1 MPSVNI
7 MEKMI
12 AASRGRKISG
22 ETPEY
27 LRKRGHLPCRQNP
40 AAGFLDHSA
49 PAGHE
54 RENGDCRKKS
64 ITSVLAAA
72 FAIFAVGVFSLP
84 AVSTAARIAGDEQP
98 VTTAPASSAPV
109 PQKTAAENKTAAT
122 TDKAAKPAAT
132 GAAAVSSPP
141 AASQNAQ
148 KPITPGSA
156 IPAGGLSPERGPRFG
171 GAPAPGAPSPVSA
184 AAPPLPAGPPA
195 ATGQTSPAAPQTA
208 AAAPLKNGGAPPVA
222 PAGQVQ
228 PSANAGNAQAVQPAG
243 TPQTP
248 PPPATPGSASTGS
261 GRYVTIDFDN
271 VDISVFI
278 KFVSELTGRNFV
290 VDDKVKGKVT
300 VISPRKIAVDEVYKV
315 FESVLEIYGFAT
327 VQAGEVI
334 KVVPALDARGKN
346 MELRLKK
353 DAVLPE
359 DRVVTQ
365 ILTLQ
370 HADANEIKKILDP
383 LVSKTSIVLSY
394 PPTGMVIITDVLS
407 NIKRLQEIVTALDV
421 EGVGQVIS
429 YIPLKYAS
437 SQDMVKSLTLIFQQ
451 QAAPGKGL
459 ISPIKIVADER
470 TNALIMLATENDTK
484 KVKELLDFMDKDIPR
499 GAGAIRVYYL
509 QNAKAEDL
517 VKVLTG
523 LPQQSKSAAGTPAAP
538 SAAAA
543 PISKNVQIVADKATN
558 ALIITADTADY
569 LILEDVI
576 RKLDITRPMVY
587 LEALIMEVNADK
599 GFKLGVEWQGANAG
613 SYRDRT
619 GAIVGGVSGDS
630 GSYSIAQNLV
640 SGKGLPSGLS
650 LGVVGQM
657 INVATTTVAGVAT
670 TISFPN
676 LAAFIQAYQ
685 SDTDFRFLST
695 PQLLTLDNEEAEIT
709 VGSNIPYVTRQDT
722 TTTSTTNYSSYEYK
736 DVGVTLKVTPQI
748 NKDGFIRMK
757 LDQTV
762 TKVDSKTADV
772 GSGVNI
778 LAPTTLK
785 RTAKT
790 TVTIKDGETVVIGG
804 MIEDESTRGDYK
816 VPLLGD
822 IPILGWLFKT
832 RSSSARRTNLFV
844 FITPRIIRTPEDA
857 AAIREDKRDYMKTIQ
872 EGTIKNTP
880 AKKAD
885 KSASPGIMEVKTS
898 AGGATSGNAPVTT
911 ESGAAVGAGV
921 K

>member
-1 MPSVNI
+1 MPSLNI
-7 MEKMI
+7 IEERI
-12 AASRGRKISG
+12 AVARGRKSAG
-22 ETPEY
+22 ESLEG
-27 LRKRGHLPCRQNP
+27 LRKREKSSSLLRPFSALLRQTRRMLPGGNTVANKSRYSELV
-40 AAGFLDHSA
+40 AA
-49 PAGHE
+49 
-54 RENGDCRKKS
+54 C
-64 ITSVLAAA
+64 V
-72 FAIFAVGVFSLP
+72 IFAALFVLLP
-84 AVSTAARIAGDEQP
+84 GIAGAARIAGEEKP
-98 VTTAPASSAPV
+98 VTTTPAPAASAPPKAVVEKKAAAKAEKAVKTVAPASPV
-109 PQKTAAENKTAAT
+109 K
-122 TDKAAKPAAT
+122 AAT
-132 GAAAVSSPP
+132 GTPTVVAPP
-141 AASQNAQ
+141 APVTGSAQ
-148 KPITPGSA
+148 APRTPASA
-156 IPAGGLSPERGPRFG
+156 IPTPVQSQERGPRFG
-171 GAPAPGAPSPVSA
+171 EVPSPGVQPPASGVAASPANQPAAAGQASPAARQPVPVPDSQVQPPTNVGNAQPPSQASAPPALSGGAPA
-184 AAPPLPAGPPA
+184 
-195 ATGQTSPAAPQTA
+195 
-208 AAAPLKNGGAPPVA
+208 
-222 PAGQVQ
+222 
-228 PSANAGNAQAVQPAG
+228 
-243 TPQTP
+243 
-248 PPPATPGSASTGS
+248 GS

-271 VDISVFI
+271 VDITVFI

-290 VDDKVKGKVT
+290 VDDKVRGKVT
-300 VISPRKIAVDEVYKV
+300 VISPKKIAVSEVYKV
-315 FESVLEIYGFAT
+315 FESVLDIYGFAT
-327 VQAGEVI
+327 VEAGEVI
-334 KVVPALDARGKN
+334 KVIPALEARGKN
-346 MELRLKK
+346 LELRLKRESI
-353 DAVLPE
+353 APE
-359 DRVVTQ
+359 DKIVTQ

-370 HADANEIKKILDP
+370 HATPDDMKKVLDP
-383 LVSKTSIVLSY
+383 LISKTSVVLSY
-394 PPTGMVIITDVLS
+394 PPAGMLIITDVLS

-421 EGVGQVIS
+421 EGVGELIS
-429 YIPLKYAS
+429 YVPLKFAS
-437 SQDMVKSLTLIFQQ
+437 AMEMAKSLTLIFQKHAVPGR
-451 QAAPGKGL
+451 AA
-459 ISPIKIVADER
+459 ISPVKVVADDR
-470 TNALIMLATENDTK
+470 TNALIILAAENDMARIR
-484 KVKELLDFMDKDIPR
+484 ELLNLMDKDIPR
-499 GAGAIRVYYL
+499 GAGMIRVYYL

-523 LPQQSKSAAGTPAAP
+523 LPQQAKTAAGAPAAP
-538 SAAAA
+538 AAAAA
-543 PISKNVQIVADKATN
+543 PISKNVQIVADKSTN
-558 ALIITADTADY
+558 SLIITADTADY
-569 LILEDVI
+569 LVLEDVI
-576 RKLDITRPMVY
+576 RKLDISRPMVY

-599 GFKLGVEWQGANAG
+599 GFKLGVEWQGANSG

-640 SGKGLPSGLS
+640 SGKGLPAGLS

-790 TVTIKDGETVVIGG
+790 TVTVKDGETVVLGG
-804 MIEDESTRGDYK
+804 MIEEESTKGNYK

-832 RSSSARRTNLFV
+832 RSNSARRTNLFV

-857 AAIREDKRDYMKTIQ
+857 AAIQEDKKEYMKTIQ

-880 AKKAD
+880 AKKTGA
-885 KSASPGIMEVKTS
+885 SASTGVIEVATPT
-898 AGGATSGNAPVTT
+898 GTSGNAAVQTG
-911 ESGAAVGAGV
+911 SGDSAAEE

>member
-1 MPSVNI
+1 MPPVQISMSRIKIAMRGFQNRNAASLRRNMWISLDFPVCGGNCRTKRRGLAI
-7 MEKMI
+7 VFSLAVLAVVFLPGASI
-12 AASRGRKISG
+12 AARISG
-22 ETPEY
+22 E
-27 LRKRGHLPCRQNP
+27 
-40 AAGFLDHSA
+40 D
-49 PAGHE
+49 
-54 RENGDCRKKS
+54 
-64 ITSVLAAA
+64 
-72 FAIFAVGVFSLP
+72 
-84 AVSTAARIAGDEQP
+84 QP
-98 VTTAPASSAPV
+98 VTTAPAPSAASTPQKSPAASKESPVSKTEPATAAETKKAASQIKAAEKPKVVPSAAATDAAASGAAVKPVTGSATSPAGTVAPRKDEKEPSTGVRPPRFGADSPAVQKPVAAPTSPVVPPAPV
-109 PQKTAAENKTAAT
+109 P
-122 TDKAAKPAAT
+122 PAPT
-132 GAAAVSSPP
+132 RG
-141 AASQNAQ
+141 Q
-148 KPITPGSA
+148 ITPAPPVPTSGQT
-156 IPAGGLSPERGPRFG
+156 SP
-171 GAPAPGAPSPVSA
+171 APAPPAPTKGQITP
-184 AAPPLPAGPPA
+184 APPVPTG
-195 ATGQTSPAAPQTA
+195 GQTSPAAPPTA
-208 AAAPLKNGGAPPVA
+208 S
-222 PAGQVQ
+222 PA
-228 PSANAGNAQAVQPAG
+228 
-243 TPQTP
+243 
-248 PPPATPGSASTGS
+248 S

-334 KVVPALDARGKN
+334 KVVPAMDARGKN
-346 MELRLKK
+346 LDLRLKRE
-353 DAVLPE
+353 AISPE
-359 DRVVTQ
+359 DRIVTQ
-365 ILTLQ
+365 ILSLQ
-370 HADANEIKKILDP
+370 NADTNEMKKILDP
-383 LVSKTSIVLSY
+383 LVSKTSIVLAY
-394 PPTGMVIITDVLS
+394 PPTGMLIITDVLS
-407 NIKRLQEIVTALDV
+407 NIKRLQDIVTALDV

-451 QAAPGKGL
+451 QAAPGKGA
-459 ISPIKIVADER
+459 ISPIKIVADDR

-484 KVKELLDFMDKDIPR
+484 KVKELLALMDKDIPR

-523 LPQQSKSAAGTPAAP
+523 LPQQGKTPDP
-538 SAAAA
+538 KAAAA
-543 PISKNVQIVADKATN
+543 PVSKNVQIVADKATN

-569 LILEDVI
+569 MIIEDVI
-576 RKLDITRPMVY
+576 KKLDISRPMVY

-599 GFKLGVEWQGANAG
+599 GFKLGVEWQGANAV

-630 GSYSIAQNLV
+630 GSYSIAQNLLTN
-640 SGKGLPSGLS
+640 KGLPSGLS
-650 LGVVGQM
+650 FGVVGQM

-670 TISFPN
+670 TLSFPN

-748 NKDGFIRMK
+748 NRDGFIRMK

-762 TKVDSKTADV
+762 TKVDSKTAEV
-772 GSGVNI
+772 QAGVNI

-790 TVTIKDGETVVIGG
+790 TVTIRDGDTVVIGG
-804 MIEDESTRGDYK
+804 MIENESTTGDYK

-832 RSSSARRTNLFV
+832 RSKSFRKTNLFV
-844 FITPRIIRTPEDA
+844 FVTPRVIRTPEDA
-857 AAIREDKRDYMKTIQ
+857 AAIHEDKKEYMQTIT
-872 EGTIKNTP
+872 EGSIKNTP
-880 AKKAD
+880 VRKKNS
-885 KSASPGIMEVKTS
+885 KE
-898 AGGATSGNAPVTT
+898 GATILEGSAPVGK
-911 ESGAAVGAGV
+911 ESPIDGQVGGPETAAGELTGR
-921 K
+921 

>member
-7 MEKMI
+7 IEDRI
-12 AASRGRKISG
+12 AVVGKREGVAGTAEVLLQRGKSSS
-22 ETPEY
+22 
-27 LRKRGHLPCRQNP
+27 RKRSLATLLGRAQALREGRFIPCANKSASFSFV
-40 AAGFLDHSA
+40 AA
-49 PAGHE
+49 
-54 RENGDCRKKS
+54 CM
-64 ITSVLAAA
+64 
-72 FAIFAVGVFSLP
+72 IFAVLFFLLP
-84 AVSTAARIAGDEQP
+84 GVSTAARIAGDGQP
-98 VTTAPASSAPV
+98 VTTAPAAEAIA
-109 PQKTAAENKTAAT
+109 PQKTAVPKKAAAT
-122 TDKAAKPAAT
+122 TEKSTTAAAPADKGVKQAAAPASGVAASAAPVKT
-132 GAAAVSSPP
+132 VPADKGVAQAAASASGSAASAAAPVKAVPAEKGVKQAAAAASGAAASAAPRTPATAIPAPARPVQQPANAGGAPVVHPVFPPQTQPP
-141 AASQNAQ
+141 AAS
-148 KPITPGSA
+148 P
-156 IPAGGLSPERGPRFG
+156 G
-171 GAPAPGAPSPVSA
+171 GA
-184 AAPPLPAGPPA
+184 
-195 ATGQTSPAAPQTA
+195 TA
-208 AAAPLKNGGAPPVA
+208 
-222 PAGQVQ
+222 
-228 PSANAGNAQAVQPAG
+228 
-243 TPQTP
+243 
-248 PPPATPGSASTGS
+248 GS

-334 KVVPALDARGKN
+334 KVIPALEARGKN
-346 MELRLKK
+346 LELRLKK

-359 DRVVTQ
+359 DRIVTQ
-365 ILTLQ
+365 ILSLQ
-370 HADANEIKKILDP
+370 HADANEMKKVLDP
-383 LVSKTSIVLSY
+383 IVSKTSIVLSY
-394 PPTGMVIITDVLS
+394 PPTGMLIITDVLS
-407 NIKRLQEIVTALDV
+407 NIKRLQEIVAALDV

-429 YIPLKYAS
+429 YLPLKYAS
-437 SQDMVKSLTLIFQQ
+437 ALDMSKSLMMIFQQ
-451 QAAPGKGL
+451 QAGKGAL
-459 ISPIKIVADER
+459 SPIRIVADER
-470 TNALIMLATENDTK
+470 TNALIMLASENDTH
-484 KVKELLDFMDKDIPR
+484 KVKDLLALMDKDIPR

-523 LPQQSKSAAGTPAAP
+523 LPQQTKAAPGAPAAP
-538 SAAAA
+538 AAAAA

-558 ALIITADTADY
+558 ALIITADNADY

-599 GFKLGVEWQGANAG
+599 GFRLGVEWQGANAG

-619 GAIVGGVSGDS
+619 GTIVGGFSDVSGSDS
-630 GSYSIAQNLV
+630 KPYGIAQNLV

-657 INVATTTVAGVAT
+657 INVATGVA

-685 SDTDFRFLST
+685 SDSDFRFLST

-709 VGSNIPYVTRQDT
+709 VGSTIPYVTRQDT
-722 TTTSTTNYSSYEYK
+722 APTSTTNNYNYSNYAYN

-757 LDQTV
+757 LDQSV

-790 TVTIKDGETVVIGG
+790 TVTIKDGETVVLGG
-804 MIEDESTRGDYK
+804 MIEENSESGTYK

-822 IPILGWLFKT
+822 IPLLGWLFKS
-832 RSSSARRTNLFV
+832 RSKSFKRTNLFV

-857 AAIREDKRDYMKTIQ
+857 AAIHEDKKEYMKTIT

-880 AKKAD
+880 AKKAE
-885 KSASPGIMEVKTS
+885 KSSSPGIREVTTS
-898 AGGATSGNAPVTT
+898 PGPSGNAPVTAG
-911 ESGAAVGAGV
+911 SGDAAGV